1 MELRADRP
9 GIRSAFQVRVSPGG
23 EALSP
28 RCAHPAAACSQRIFR
43 RCLDCRNGQVT
54 GLSELTPP
62 SFTAYAWL
70 RLVRPGSAWASQ
82 RFATRLNN
90 GRGG

>member
-1 MELRADRP
+1 MELRADRR

-23 EALSP
+23 GAVATLRAFSGSTF
-28 RCAHPAAACSQRIFR
+28 SQRIFR

-70 RLVRPGSAWASQ
+70 RLVRPGPAWASQ